1 MSYLIK
7 TYFDVYADDYNEGE
21 GEHIT
26 TWTHESEHDA
36 IESALQQHFEQLG
49 LSYDVNL
56 LLEDDGNRW
65 YLWTVDE
72 DNNEATESQA
82 ELWKQ
87 GKLNLYS
94 MHANIKIYKLEEI

>member
-1 MSYLIK
+1 MYLIK
-7 TYFDVYADDYNEGE
+7 TYFDVYEDDYNEGE
-21 GEHIT
+21 GLAVN
-26 TWTHESEHDA
+26 WWQHESEHDA
-36 IESALQQHFEQLG
+36 IESGLQQHFEKLG
-49 LSYDVNL
+49 LSYDTNF

-65 YLWTVDE
+65 YSWIVDA

-94 MHANIKIYKLEEI
+94 LNANIKIYKLEEI